1 MTESQKIVNFVSYS
15 ALGEAIT
22 PQALPS
28 QANFINS
35 SIQTTIEID
44 PSTRINFTLAKRM
57 FDIDLNVKGGG
68 IAQYSFV
75 NEQDALS
82 GKYEI
87 GEGDA
92 LLKMIGWPDKLFRL
106 AKGAYIRWDGI
117 IEDPELN
124 IEAENKVSTS
134 YLNPIDGRNRNIDFF
149 VILKLSGY
157 LSDLNVLFTIRT
169 PDQYVMSIINT
180 LSPEEQMRQ
189 AISVL
194 LFEIVDLPGISS
206 STDYMTQ
213 QVSQILASQL
223 NQLTKSAISGV
234 DISFGID
241 TYDKTSQE
249 GANQSNTS
257 LSYEV
262 SKSLMNNRAQIEI
275 SGRLN
280 DGTQQSST
288 YDNSLNN
295 VSFEYTLDSAATK
308 YLKVYN
314 EHTYD
319 DVFEGE
325 VIRTG
330 IGFSYRKRYKTL
342 KDIWKRKK

>member
-1 MTESQKIVNFVSYS
+1 
-15 ALGEAIT
+15 
-22 PQALPS
+22 
-28 QANFINS
+28 
-35 SIQTTIEID
+35 
-44 PSTRINFTLAKRM
+44 
-57 FDIDLNVKGGG
+57 
-68 IAQYSFV
+68 
-75 NEQDALS
+75 
-82 GKYEI
+82 
-87 GEGDA
+87 
-92 LLKMIGWPDKLFRL
+92 
-106 AKGAYIRWDGI
+106 
-117 IEDPELN
+117 
-124 IEAENKVSTS
+124 
-134 YLNPIDGRNRNIDFF
+134 
-149 VILKLSGY
+149 
-157 LSDLNVLFTIRT
+157 
-169 PDQYVMSIINT
+169 MSIINT

-241 TYDKTSQE
+241 TYNQTSLE
-249 GANQSNTS
+249 GANQSNAS